1 MIKAAIFDLDDTLID
16 EYRFAFSAFEEISIS
31 LATEFGLTHSQV
43 FHELI
48 DLYKYSKNQVFN
60 RFYISKNKEI
70 SDQQLKKL
78 IDMYRNHIPV
88 AYKLDQFTQSN
99 LNKLKSLEVYLGIIT
114 DGYQSTQ
121 RNKIKAAQLEE
132 LFDQIIV
139 TDEIGR
145 DYWKPHEIAYQKM
158 KAQLGLPFESMVYIG
173 DNISKDFVAPKKLNM
188 MSLYYQRNHPLAVNN
203 DDFENYEIIKTV
215 SSKKELFETLFKWVQ
230 S

>member
-16 EYRFAFSAFEEISIS
+16 EYHFAFSAFEEISIS
-31 LATEFGLTHSQV
+31 LAIEFGLTHSQV

-48 DLYKYSKNQVFN
+48 ELYKYSKNRVFN

-70 SDQQLKKL
+70 SAQQLIKL
-78 IDMYRNHIPV
+78 IQIYRNHTPI

-99 LNKLKSLEVYLGIIT
+99 LNKLKSLGIYLGIIT

-121 RNKIKAAQLEE
+121 RNKLKVAKLDE
-132 LFDQIIV
+132 LFDYIIV

-145 DYWKPHEIAYQKM
+145 DYWKPHKIAYQKM
-158 KAQLGLPFESMVYIG
+158 KNQLGLPYESMVYIG
-173 DNISKDFVAPKKLNM
+173 DNIKKDFVAPKKLNM

-203 DDFENYEIIKTV
+203 DDPEKIEGIKTV
-215 SSKKELFETLFKWVQ
+215 LSKKDLFETLFKWVQ

>member
-16 EYRFAFSAFEEISIS
+16 EYHFAFSAFEEISIL
-31 LATEFGLTHSQV
+31 LANEFGLTHCQV

-48 DLYKYSKNQVFN
+48 ELYKNSKNQVFN

-70 SDQQLKKL
+70 SDQQLNKL
-78 IDMYRNHIPV
+78 IDIYRNHTPV
-88 AYKLDQFTQSN
+88 AYKLDQFTQIN
-99 LNKLKSLEVYLGIIT
+99 LNKLKSLGVYLGIIT

-121 RNKIKAAQLEE
+121 RNKIEAAKLDE
-132 LFDQIIV
+132 LFDYIIV

-158 KAQLGLPFESMVYIG
+158 KDQFGLPYESMVYIG
-173 DNISKDFVAPKKLNM
+173 DNIKKDFVAPKKLNM

-203 DDFENYEIIKTV
+203 DDSENHIDVKTV
-215 SSKKELFETLFKWVQ
+215 LSKKSLFETLFKWVQ